1 MLDADHPFTPITL
14 NLRDTVHLLNER
26 LSASMEA
33 MQGQHEHEKEL
44 LLLQLS
50 SLKSENEE
58 LSVENTALAAVLLGG
73 AKDSLEKFCASSSCV
88 RHESAQ
94 EKGAQNGQFIDEF
107 AQMNRELSSTGARL
121 QLHPSRAAKVTSA
134 TQALLELQEL
144 FERAAGNTKPQYEME
159 MKFAADMRSVRKE
172 LVECQASL
180 SAAQVS
186 VKQLEAERLSF
197 SLRVEGET
205 LAAGA
210 LHEER
215 DGLLRKAAKEVSSVR
230 LECVE
235 LGRKYESSKHDL
247 SESRN
252 ALSLLNQDML
262 SLHEGVIGGLITE
275 AEELKS
281 HLKESIAQKNGLQ
294 KSLSQRAESS
304 IQLEKEATEARAEKV
319 LVTAELKAMEE
330 EYEAK
335 CRSLSDLRNKEAA
348 ALANKK
354 VLQETISS
362 LEHVAKLERNDLM
375 SRISLLEA
383 ACEEQDGRLSARV
396 RVEEDRLSSE
406 IVRLLCQIGELKR
419 DKDQH
424 SIEKM
429 ELERRCTELEEQ
441 KLLYMAAEGATA
453 VRIKIAQDNYEQAE
467 RTHIAEVEAL
477 KGKMILIDAATATE
491 RTRSDEEGKA
501 RDIER
506 AAQYTMEM
514 TALVEK
520 ERAVAAD
527 NALKVYTSQTVL

>member
-1 MLDADHPFTPITL
+1 
-14 NLRDTVHLLNER
+14 
-26 LSASMEA
+26 
-33 MQGQHEHEKEL
+33 
-44 LLLQLS
+44 
-50 SLKSENEE
+50 
-58 LSVENTALAAVLLGG
+58 
-73 AKDSLEKFCASSSCV
+73 
-88 RHESAQ
+88 
-94 EKGAQNGQFIDEF
+94 
-107 AQMNRELSSTGARL
+107 
-121 QLHPSRAAKVTSA
+121 
-134 TQALLELQEL
+134 
-144 FERAAGNTKPQYEME
+144 
-159 MKFAADMRSVRKE
+159 
-172 LVECQASL
+172 
-180 SAAQVS
+180 
-186 VKQLEAERLSF
+186 
-197 SLRVEGET
+197 
-205 LAAGA
+205 
-210 LHEER
+210 
-215 DGLLRKAAKEVSSVR
+215 
-230 LECVE
+230 
-235 LGRKYESSKHDL
+235 
-247 SESRN
+247 
-252 ALSLLNQDML
+252 ML

-275 AEELKS
+275 AEQLKS

-467 RTHIAEVEAL
+467 RTHTAEVEAL
-477 KGKMILIDAATATE
+477 KGKMVLIDAATVTE

-501 RDIER
+501 RDIET
-506 AAQYTMEM
+506 AAQHTMEM
-514 TALVEK
+514 TTLVEK

-527 NALKVYTSQTVL
+527 NALKVYTAQNVL